1 MKQLTMVR
9 TAALMMVVAMLAL
22 FATACA
28 GDVGPAGA
36 KGATGATGAAGAAGA
51 TGPAGPAGPAGA
63 AGADASAGSSGAS
76 LTLDKFNYTATTDK
90 DNNVVFNI
98 YGLGFWPNERV
109 EMALLMPSRNTNTLL
124 SAFADAGGAFAH
136 STSPM
141 FTMVAEPARRQE
153 GGLGHYAIIATGLSS
168 GIKATTSF
176 VLVESK

>member
-1 MKQLTMVR
+1 MKQLFGARNSLLTMVIVA
-9 TAALMMVVAMLAL
+9 TMALLL
-22 FATACA
+22 TACA
-28 GDVGPAGA
+28 QGEAGA
-36 KGATGATGAAGAAGA
+36 PGATGAKGATGAAGAAGA
-51 TGPAGPAGPAGA
+51 TGPAGPAGPAGPD
-63 AGADASAGSSGAS
+63 GVGSASSGAS
-76 LTLDKFNYTATTDK
+76 LVLDSKTYVATTDK

-176 VLVESK
+176 VLVE